1 MEKRSFLAT
10 DLFCLL
16 LGWLGVHRFYTGY
29 IGIGILQLLSL
40 GGLGIWSTIDFI
52 MINLGK
58 YKDAEGQELEDFN
71 QRIGYIFL
79 GVVILIAIIGATHR

>member
-29 IGIGILQLLSL
+29 IGIGILQLLTL
-40 GGLGIWSTIDFI
+40 GCLGIWTTIDFI
-52 MINLGK
+52 MINIGQ
-58 YKDAEGQELEDFN
+58 YKDSKGNELEGFN
-71 QRIGYIFL
+71 QNTGYIFL
-79 GVVILIAIIGATHR
+79 GVAILIAIIGATHR